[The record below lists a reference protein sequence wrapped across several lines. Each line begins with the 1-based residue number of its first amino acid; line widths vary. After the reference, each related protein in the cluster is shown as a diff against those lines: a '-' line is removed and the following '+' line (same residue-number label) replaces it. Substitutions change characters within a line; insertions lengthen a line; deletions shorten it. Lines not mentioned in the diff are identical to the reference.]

1 MKKQLVEPEF
11 FRPVNVEDIGPDGL
25 DLEIEADPKER
36 ESLRERLGLLSLDHL
51 VAALRLAVS
60 PTGISIKVS
69 GRYQAQ
75 LSQECVVSL
84 DPVELAVDEA
94 LEAEFGPSSEES
106 DVLLA
111 LDEPEPVEPL
121 VDGRI
126 DLGELVVQN
135 LAMVLDPYPRKAGA
149 RMPEFNQNFENTGTP
164 RGESPFSVLAT
175 LRKKDD

>member
-1 MKKQLVEPEF
+1 MTKHLVEPEF
-11 FRPVNVEDIGPDGL
+11 SRLVKVEDIGPDGL
-25 DLEIEADPKER
+25 DLEIEAGPEEL
-36 ESLRERLGLLSLDHL
+36 ESLRKRLGLLSLDHL
-51 VAALRLAVS
+51 VAVLRLVVA

-75 LSQECVVSL
+75 LAQECVVSL
-84 DPVELAVDEA
+84 EPVESTVDEV

-106 DVLLA
+106 EILLA
-111 LDEPEPVEPL
+111 MDEPEPVEPL

-135 LAMVLDPYPRKAGA
+135 LAMALDPYPRKAGA
-149 RMPEFNQNFENTGTP
+149 RMPDFDQRFENTDTLLE
-164 RGESPFSVLAT
+164 ESPFSVLAT